1 MPETLSLP
9 MLIGYWCSSS
19 QVVSGCQEHH
29 VRVAAWLQSF
39 LVRALMAALA
49 VILIMLPCHAA
60 QTGRLL
66 AVGPLRGITS
76 IAEAAKVARD
86 GDVIEV
92 DAGDYVRDVAVWSQ
106 ARISLRAVGGR
117 VRLLAGGAAAE
128 DKAIWVVRA
137 GEISVEGF
145 DFIGAVVPDRNGAG
159 IRFEQGSLLIRDC
172 RFLENQNG
180 ILSSGNPAAMLVIEN
195 SEFGYN
201 GFGDGQSHNLYV
213 GAIASLKVSGS
224 YFHHARVGHL
234 LKSRAAENFIFY
246 NRLSDE
252 TGGQASYEL
261 EFPNGGLAYVLGNV
275 IQQSSTTENPHIV
288 AFGAEGY
295 KASTNKLYLVN
306 NTLIDMR
313 PRGGRFLRV
322 NKGAEVI
329 AINNLLLGEGF
340 LETEAKADF
349 RNNFKVDF
357 EDFVLAVREDFHLKT
372 GSRLIGK
379 AIAVSPAGGV
389 SLTPTA
395 GYRHPRSL
403 QPIRD
408 GALSPG
414 AMQ

>member
-1 MPETLSLP
+1 MLEILSLP
-9 MLIGYWCSSS
+9 MRIGYWCSSNP
-19 QVVSGCQEHH
+19 VVSGCQAGHA
-29 VRVAAWLQSF
+29 RVAAGTLSC
-39 LVRALMAALA
+39 LVRSLMTALA
-49 VILIMLPCHAA
+49 LILIMLPSHAA
-60 QTGRLL
+60 QTGRSL
-66 AVGPLRGITS
+66 AVGPQRAITS
-76 IAEAAKVARD
+76 IAEAARVARD

-106 ARISLRAVGGR
+106 ANISLRAVGGR

-128 DKAIWVVRA
+128 DKAIWVVRG

-145 DFIGAVVPDRNGAG
+145 DFIGAAVSDRNGAG
-159 IRFEQGSLLIRDC
+159 IRFEQGRLLIRDC

-180 ILSSGNPAAMLVIEN
+180 ILTSGNPAATLVIEN

-313 PRGGRFLRV
+313 PRGGKFLRV

-372 GSRLIGK
+372 GSRLIGT

-395 GYRHPRSL
+395 EYRHPRSL

>member
-1 MPETLSLP
+1 MQNTLYHSMQIGDRGWITTRLALLLFLIALP
-9 MLIGYWCSSS
+9 Y
-19 QVVSGCQEHH
+19 
-29 VRVAAWLQSF
+29 
-39 LVRALMAALA
+39 
-49 VILIMLPCHAA
+49 HATIA
-60 QTGRLL
+60 GGLL
-66 AVGPLRGITS
+66 SVGPQRAITT

-86 GDVIEV
+86 GDAIEV

-106 ARISLRAVGGR
+106 AKISLRAVGGR

-128 DKAIWVVRA
+128 DKAIWVVRG

-145 DFIGAVVPDRNGAG
+145 DFIGAAVSDRNGAG

-180 ILSSGNPAAMLVIEN
+180 ILTSGNPAAMLAIEN

-213 GAIASLKVSGS
+213 GAIASLTVSGS

-234 LKSRAAENFIFY
+234 LKSRAARNFIFY
-246 NRLSDE
+246 NRLTDE

-261 EFPNGGLAYVLGNV
+261 EFPNGGLAYVLGNI

-288 AFGAEGY
+288 AFGAETY
-295 KASTNKLYLVN
+295 KTGVNKLYLIN
-306 NTLIDMR
+306 NTLLDMR
-313 PRGGRFLRV
+313 PRGGKFLRV
-322 NKGAEVI
+322 SKGAEVI
-329 AINNLLLGEGF
+329 AVNNLLLGEGT
-340 LETEAKADF
+340 LETEAQADF

-357 EDFVLAVREDFHLKT
+357 DDFVLAVREDFHLKP

-379 AIAVSPAGGV
+379 AISVAPVDKV
-389 SLTPTA
+389 SLTPVA
-395 GYRHPRSL
+395 EYRHPRSL
-403 QPIRD
+403 QPIRG